1 MKKLFYLAF
10 GFILGAI
17 SAALVL
23 YYTQSKT
30 FSYKGRCVYSTKHAA
45 DDAEDKQDDARIPRT
60 SLSLTGSKIDFLNF
74 KASASKQVAIHNM
87 NQVALAL
94 NYFKQQNA
102 ARYPGDDTARMYED
116 KKTGRYEQYAPFKG
130 EYSNDYFRQ
139 LFACTKSRKWLDES
153 EFFADI
159 PGVTEGDGDTS
170 QGECL
175 KTGENAFAYVMKYD
189 KKKNMN
195 IGVPSNA
202 KNCPLL
208 FCCVKADEGVVE
220 ASNLQFDLTA
230 FDNYA
235 IMYTTSGKVVPL
247 EVDDGLET
255 VDESVGKLSED
266 PFPKNAKDKTSYIG
280 DYKVIPPAL

>member
-1 MKKLFYLAF
+1 MD
-10 GFILGAI
+10 
-17 SAALVL
+17 
-23 YYTQSKT
+23 
-30 FSYKGRCVYSTKHAA
+30 STKHSA
-45 DDAEDKQDDARIPRT
+45 DDAGDKQDDARIPRT
-60 SLSLTGSKIDFLNF
+60 SLSQTETKINFLNF
-74 KASASKQVAIHNM
+74 KASASKQLAIENM
-87 NQVALAL
+87 KQVGNAL
-94 NYFKQQNA
+94 NYFKQQNV

-116 KKTGRYEQYAPFKG
+116 KKPGKYEQYAPFKG
-130 EYSNDYFRQ
+130 EYSNDYFHQ
-139 LFACTKSRKWLDES
+139 LFACPKSRKSLDES
-153 EFFADI
+153 QFFADI

-208 FCCVKADEGVVE
+208 FCCVKADEGVVD
-220 ASNLQFDLTA
+220 APDLLFDLAA

-235 IMYTTSGKVVPL
+235 IMYTTNRKVVPL

-255 VDESVGKLSED
+255 VDESVGKLSSD
-266 PFPKNAKDKTSYIG
+266 PFPKNSRDKTSYIG
-280 DYKVIPPAL
+280 DYKVIPPSL